1 MTPTLA
7 AIVWGIGLVAW
18 VVIRIPHQ
26 RRARKIKVANNAKTL
41 ADRLAL
47 GAATVGLSLIPI
59 VYVTT
64 GFPAF
69 ADYAFQP
76 WLAWIGLFVEI
87 AFLWLFYASHRQ
99 LGKNWSVSLEIRR
112 EHKLVTDGL
121 YKGAEGY
128 VKRIRHARKVL
139 VAIQGVAVVALS
151 NIHPQYLQKIEE
163 PSSFPA

>member
-7 AIVWGIGLVAW
+7 AIVWAMGLVAW

-47 GAATVGLSLIPI
+47 GAASVGLSLIPI
-59 VYVTT
+59 VYVAT
-64 GFPAF
+64 GFPAL

-76 WLAWIGLFVEI
+76 WLAWIGLIVEI

-99 LGKNWSVSLEIRR
+99 LGK
-112 EHKLVTDGL
+112 TG
-121 YKGAEGY
+121 
-128 VKRIRHARKVL
+128 
-139 VAIQGVAVVALS
+139 
-151 NIHPQYLQKIEE
+151 
-163 PSSFPA
+163 PSRLKSAASTSW